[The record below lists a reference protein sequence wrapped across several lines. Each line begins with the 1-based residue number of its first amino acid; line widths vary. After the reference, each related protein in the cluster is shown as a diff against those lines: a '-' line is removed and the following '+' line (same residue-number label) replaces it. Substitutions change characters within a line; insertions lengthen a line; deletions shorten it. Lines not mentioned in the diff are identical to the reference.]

1 MEKALA
7 DTHPEY
13 HAELEQHHGPDLRRN
28 VALGFI
34 GRRAAEKYLRERG
47 VSASESVVRKWYGLY
62 SRWTPEQESEA
73 LHEDPN
79 WHGYLASARPPQI

>member
-1 MEKALA
+1 MTVYSFAYPRKGGYQKAWHL
-7 DTHPEY
+7 TH
-13 HAELEQHHGPDLRRN
+13 
-28 VALGFI
+28 
-34 GRRAAEKYLRERG
+34 REHVRLDRLTRG
-47 VSASESVVRKWYGLY
+47 LSYKDLY